1 MPKTYA
7 KDRALNDVLTHLSH
21 DPTIPGVRRTRYFN
35 ALERADRNFQILA
48 DLREKLNVDSDGEIE
63 AGIDGLLNKVTRAQ
77 AEIRALQKAQRG
89 AAATSKPPAKNGKP
103 RGQKTDA
110 PPAAVDAVA

>member
-7 KDRALNDVLTHLSH
+7 RDRALNDVLTHLSH

-48 DLREKLNVDSDGEIE
+48 DLREKLNVASDEEIE
-63 AGIDGLLNKVTRAQ
+63 ASVERLLSTVTRTQ
-77 AEIRALQKAQRG
+77 AELRAA
-89 AAATSKPPAKNGKP
+89 
-103 RGQKTDA
+103 QKTQRSLATPKPAVAKAVKAKGSKADA
-110 PPAAVDAVA
+110 PPGGADAAG